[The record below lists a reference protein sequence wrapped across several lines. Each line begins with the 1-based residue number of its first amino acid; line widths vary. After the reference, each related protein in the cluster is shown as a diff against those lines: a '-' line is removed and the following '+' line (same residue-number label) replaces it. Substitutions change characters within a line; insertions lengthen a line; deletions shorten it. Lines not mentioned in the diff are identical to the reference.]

1 MLFIFKIENMNESF
15 KNNIKSNKD
24 IILSMDWICSDFLLL
39 LDNRVGNLQIFFCLK
54 EKNVS

>member
-15 KNNIKSNKD
+15 KNNIKSNED

-39 LDNRVGNLQIFFCLK
+39 LDNRLGNLQIFFCLK

>member
-15 KNNIKSNKD
+15 KNNIKSNED

-39 LDNRVGNLQIFFCLK
+39 LDNRVGNLQIFF
-54 EKNVS
+54 

>member
-15 KNNIKSNKD
+15 KNNIKSNED

-39 LDNRVGNLQIFFCLK
+39 LDNGVGNLQIFFCLK